1 MTAQCATL
9 SLLPPPRKGRHRAHN
24 RRVLF
29 VPHVAHRH
37 PATQTTLQ
45 RTACASFRINARPP
59 RRLRSSIPAGPDR
72 SFLSC
77 HSHFSYTL
85 RRWLFTLAAP
95 RCMSRHVGDPLRSA
109 APRRQSNDHREP
121 VAVVDRGFHGVAAG
135 AEDAEVRGLGAALV
149 AEHGLGEIPVRGLG
163 GGLDGHFGDGGPW
176 RPPVQPAL
184 PPPARGRLALVSMS
198 AHRSMSTSKGSPSA
212 SNRPLASI
220 PA

>member
-1 MTAQCATL
+1 ML
-9 SLLPPPRKGRHRAHN
+9 SLLPPLHAKADIALIIAGSCSY
-24 RRVLF
+24 
-29 VPHVAHRH
+29 H
-37 PATQTTLQ
+37 PLHIVTRQP
-45 RTACASFRINARPP
+45 RPP
-59 RRLRSSIPAGPDR
+59 CRERRTPRSASTLAHHNGSAPLSPLGPTDRFSPAAAI
-72 SFLSC
+72 
-77 HSHFSYTL
+77 SYAL
-85 RRWLFTLAAP
+85 WRWLFTPAAP

-163 GGLDGHFGDGGPW
+163 GGLDGHLGDGGPW
-176 RPPVQPAL
+176 RPPVQPVL